1 MRTYF
6 SSLPRLSILT
16 VITVAMA
23 LAATTPATTF
33 SNGQA
38 LRSTNADAVQA
49 RPVVFTTPAKKIRL
63 SLSQKPDA
71 KSLPPIRLRAAA
83 SLTLIEAHADDTLR
97 CLLVL
102 TLDKSER
109 DRLSRRYGNTQTDC
123 PECPECPDCP
133 EWKTVPE
140 TLGRR
145 ELRLRWVKGTAC
157 PDLDLELPAFNLDY
171 QGRKLEVDAFRFK
184 IDIDQETVETIPQLL
199 CGWTRQINTG
209 RPHLGIIMAINR
221 LLLPEEQP

>member
-16 VITVAMA
+16 IITVAMA

-38 LRSTNADAVQA
+38 LRSTNADVGQA

-63 SLSQKPDA
+63 TLSQKPDA

-83 SLTLIEAHADDTLR
+83 SLTLIEANTDDTLR

-109 DRLSRRYGNTQTDC
+109 DRLSRRYGNAQNDC
-123 PECPECPDCP
+123 PDWPDCP
-133 EWKTVPE
+133 DWKTVPE

-145 ELRLRWVKGTAC
+145 ELRLGWVKGTAC

-171 QGRKLEVDAFRFK
+171 QGRKLGVDAFRFK

>member
-16 VITVAMA
+16 IITVVMA
-23 LAATTPATTF
+23 LAAITPETTLSKA
-33 SNGQA
+33 NGGA
-38 LRSTNADAVQA
+38 EQA

-63 SLSQKPDA
+63 TLSQKPDA

-83 SLTLIEAHADDTLR
+83 SLTLIEANADDTLR

-109 DRLSRRYGNTQTDC
+109 DRLSRRYGNAQTDC
-123 PECPECPDCP
+123 PDCPD
-133 EWKTVPE
+133 WKTLPE

-145 ELRLRWVKGTAC
+145 ELRLGWVKGTAC

>member
-1 MRTYF
+1 MRNYF

-16 VITVAMA
+16 IITVVMG

-33 SNGQA
+33 FNSQRLQA
-38 LRSTNADAVQA
+38 TFAGEAGAGQA
-49 RPVVFTTPAKKIRL
+49 RPVSFTTPAKKLRL
-63 SLSQKPDA
+63 TLSQKPDA
-71 KSLPPIRLRAAA
+71 KSPSPIRLRAAA

-102 TLDKSER
+102 TIDKSER
-109 DRLSRRYGNTQTDC
+109 DRLSRRYDKAQTDW
-123 PECPECPDCP
+123 PD
-133 EWKTVPE
+133 WQTVPE
-140 TLGRR
+140 TLGRH
-145 ELRLRWVKGTAC
+145 ELRLGWVKGTAC